1 MKKRLIIIFLVVLLI
16 NLFLFSNYIINN
28 IFDYTNLFI
37 KNLFFYTFIIY
48 IISSLFIDNDL
59 LEILCPITY
68 TTIMSMISGFPSGVK
83 YTKELLDKGYINDDC
98 ANYLIT
104 FCHYPNPLFIIGS
117 VSTIIGMNNS
127 IFILLSIYISSFITS
142 RIFKRKFN
150 INTNYIYKDNNISFM
165 NSLSNS
171 IINSFKTILIIYGT
185 SIISLVIALIFIKI
199 FKPTGIIYSILLGIF
214 DLTKGIFSTTLI
226 NNKRIRVYFI
236 LTFITFGSLSIHMQ
250 VKSICNNK
258 TNYKYFLYGRITTTF
273 IVIIMH
279 IVYSLLD

>member
-16 NLFLFSNYIINN
+16 NLFIFSNYIINN

-226 NNKRIRVYFI
+226 NNKRIRVYLI

>member
-16 NLFLFSNYIINN
+16 NLFIFSNYIINN

-98 ANYLIT
+98 TNYLIT

-185 SIISLVIALIFIKI
+185 SIISLVIVLIFIKI

-226 NNKRIRVYFI
+226 NNKRIRVYLI
-236 LTFITFGSLSIHMQ
+236 LTFITFGSLNIHMQ

-273 IVIIMH
+273 IVIIMY